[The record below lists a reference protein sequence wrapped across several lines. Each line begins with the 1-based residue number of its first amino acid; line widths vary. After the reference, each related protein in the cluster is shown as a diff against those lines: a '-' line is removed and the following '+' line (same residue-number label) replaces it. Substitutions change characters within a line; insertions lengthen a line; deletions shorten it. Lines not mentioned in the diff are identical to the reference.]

1 MTKKKPFKNFLS
13 ELIISRELDL
23 IKKMHYHNS
32 PNESQVQDQYSLWLK
47 FYRASRLS
55 LKLNICHF

>member
-1 MTKKKPFKNFLS
+1 MTRKKHFKNFLN

-32 PNESQVQDQYSLWLK
+32 PYESQVHNQYSLWLK
-47 FYRASRLS
+47 FNRASRLS